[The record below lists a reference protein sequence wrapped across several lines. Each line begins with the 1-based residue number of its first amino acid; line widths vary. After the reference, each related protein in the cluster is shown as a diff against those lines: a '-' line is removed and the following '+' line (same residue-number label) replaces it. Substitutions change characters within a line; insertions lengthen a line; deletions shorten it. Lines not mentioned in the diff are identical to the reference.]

1 MDILINAGRAILAV
15 LIIGVLP
22 GYMLIYFLFARSQ
35 LDVLEQFYLTV
46 LSSLAITSL
55 IAFTLSRRESGLT
68 AQGLI
73 FAISLFVAFCLF
85 CVLIS
90 RIVAG
95 KPEISDQMPDHP
107 SQSIW
112 LLLGMS
118 LLMIISAV
126 IGLSTT
132 QQSLGLTEFYI
143 TAEQLSPQGVQ
154 YSVVN
159 DSLVVPIA
167 ITNRQGEQII
177 YHVEGWVAEEKVSTQ
192 DQIVVNDG
200 ETWNGQLSV
209 PLKSITHTDSVT
221 IQLFRKPVSQLV
233 AELQIWLPV
242 ESVQ

>member
-1 MDILINAGRAILAV
+1 MEILINAGWAILAV

-22 GYMLIYFLFARSQ
+22 GYTLIYFLFARSQ

-55 IAFTLSRRESGLT
+55 IAFTLSRSEAGLT

-73 FAISLFVAFCLF
+73 LGISLFVAFSLL

-95 KPEISDQMPDHP
+95 KPEISDQTLDYP

-126 IGLSTT
+126 IGLSTAD
-132 QQSLGLTEFYI
+132 QSLGLTEFHI
-143 TAEQLSPQGVQ
+143 TTEQLGQQGVE
-154 YSVVN
+154 YSVLN

-167 ITNRQGEQII
+167 ITNRQGEEII
-177 YHVEGWVAEEKVSTQ
+177 YRVEGWAAGKKVSTQ

-209 PLKSITHTDSVT
+209 PLKSITNANSVT
-221 IQLFRKPVSQLV
+221 IQLFRKPVLQLV
-233 AELQIWLPV
+233 AELQIWLPIEPV
-242 ESVQ
+242 E